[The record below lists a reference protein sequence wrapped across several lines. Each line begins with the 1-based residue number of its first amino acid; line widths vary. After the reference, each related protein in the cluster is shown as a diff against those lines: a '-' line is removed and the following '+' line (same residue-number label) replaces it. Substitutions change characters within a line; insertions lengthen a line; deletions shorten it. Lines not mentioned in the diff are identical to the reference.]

1 MLAFTY
7 KLYIQVIHRYISHK
21 LYKQVIEVIFTKYV
35 HARLPTCTPLKLKL
49 LLTIFIQERH
59 SKVNGIQAK
68 ASCGRI
74 FWGNNVSTKNPVTRI
89 FCGKQKPRVDVFS
102 GETFLPKTS

>member
-1 MLAFTY
+1 MLYYLSQSY
-7 KLYIQVIHRYISHK
+7 KIQI
-21 LYKQVIEVIFTKYV
+21 QNTKYV
-35 HARLPTCTPLKLKL
+35 HARLPTCSPLKLKL

-89 FCGKQKPRVDVFS
+89 FCGEQKPRVDVFS